1 MNKALIASLVLLI
14 IASAATYLLRPES
27 MEKYPLVEWMSDS
40 NPQRFEQT
48 ELFDKWLREKH
59 PELAENKDLPA
70 FGIKLSAAN
79 NQSTIIQAVSG
90 VAGDLI
96 DHLNVPV
103 FAAMG
108 LLKPLGEDA
117 KKQGFDLNETYPN
130 METLL
135 GYEGEQYGYPCNVV
149 VSSFIFNEKTLKRY
163 GMSAPRETWSTED
176 FEKFARKFM
185 ENTNQGSSRRTI
197 FYTIAAE
204 SLGETFITINVRSY
218 GIDMYNETLTKCIAN
233 DKRFYDVY
241 ELLYKWTYVDKILP
255 TAAEV
260 ASNDTESGF
269 GGAAFSHFINGNYAT
284 IIAGRWAMVRFREL
298 SESERFP
305 MTMTLFPQGPFKN
318 AVIGTRA
325 TGIYA
330 GSKKYDMAKYF
341 MEFLASKEYNDY
353 IIKYADGLPPNPKYA
368 VGNPDYLSPKEYPNE
383 GNLHEKE
390 LEYAMNY
397 ALPVPQTPYFRKT
410 GTSWF
415 SFALSK
421 VMAGR
426 ATAREAVD
434 EAVER
439 INSGIAESV
448 AANDN
453 LAKLYRRD
461 IELQHK
467 IDAVKA
473 TWKYRRGKIVSGEK
487 IPVNWI
493 KNPFYKKYYAHL
505 GMLKGAE

>member
-14 IASAATYLLRPES
+14 IASAATYLLRPET

-48 ELFDKWLREKH
+48 ELFEKWLKDKH
-59 PELAENKDLPA
+59 PELAKQKDLPP

-108 LLKPLGEDA
+108 LLKPFAADA
-117 KKQGFDLNETYPN
+117 KKQGFDLSKTYPN
-130 METLL
+130 MESIL

-149 VSSFIFNEKTLKRY
+149 VTSFIFNEDTLKRY
-163 GMSAPRETWSTED
+163 GMRAPRESWTPED
-176 FEKFARKFM
+176 FERYSKEFM
-185 ENTNQGSSRRTI
+185 KKTNQGNARRTV
-197 FYTIAAE
+197 FYTLSAE
-204 SLGETFITINVRSY
+204 ALGGTFITIYVRSY
-218 GIDMYNETLTKCIAN
+218 GMDLYNETLTKCVAN
-233 DKRFYDVY
+233 DERFYRVY

-269 GGAAFSHFINGNYAT
+269 GGAAFSHFINGNYAA
-284 IIAGRWAMVRFREL
+284 IIAGRWSLVRFREL
-298 SESERFP
+298 AENERFP

-318 AVIGTRA
+318 AVIGARS

-330 GSKKYDMAKYF
+330 GSRKYDKAKYF

-353 IIKYADGLPPNPKYA
+353 IIKYTDGLPPNPKYA
-368 VGNPDYLSPKEYPNE
+368 IGNPDYLAPKDYPNE
-383 GNLHEKE
+383 GNIHAKE
-390 LEYAMNY
+390 LEYAMTC
-397 ALPVPQTPYFRKT
+397 ALPVPQTPYYRAT
-410 GTSWF
+410 GTNWF
-415 SFALSK
+415 GFALSK
-421 VMAGR
+421 VLAGR
-426 ATAREAVD
+426 ATAKEAVD

-439 INSGIAESV
+439 INTGIAESV
-448 AANDN
+448 AANDK
-453 LAKLYRRD
+453 LAKLYQRD
-461 IELQHK
+461 VDFQHK

-473 TWKYRRGKIVSGEK
+473 TWKFRRGKIVSGEK
-487 IPVNWI
+487 IPENWI
-493 KNPFYKKYYAHL
+493 KNPFHKKYYAHL